1 MPGSRKQGGRGFNL
15 FPALSWCGWSCS
27 PACAVGLPLLEQVS
41 PCVPCMQLAAFC
53 TESSAWVLALELPGK
68 ARVLRVLLL
77 CFCMLCC
84 KLFASKSLDV
94 AVTDASEG
102 QTRLKQHPLPA
113 VSPAS
118 SVPAEERGHLRTAD
132 GMEMLVSG
140 VRNNRMLGAGFRKHL
155 PLLLQPLTLAPLA
168 LSPSVPPAN
177 PQRCWAGA
185 HQRGDAA
192 GAVITGLVSH
202 SNTRAH

>member
-1 MPGSRKQGGRGFNL
+1 MC
-15 FPALSWCGWSCS
+15 AL
-27 PACAVGLPLLEQVS
+27 
-41 PCVPCMQLAAFC
+41 LAAFC
-53 TESSAWVLALELPGK
+53 TESSARFLALELPGK
-68 ARVLRVLLL
+68 ARVPRVLLL

-84 KLFASKSLDV
+84 KLLASKSLGV

-118 SVPAEERGHLRTAD
+118 SVPAEERGHLRTAE

-168 LSPSVPPAN
+168 LSPSVPPASAACGRK
-177 PQRCWAGA
+177 QTHSGA
-185 HQRGDAA
+185 
-192 GAVITGLVSH
+192 GLVPISG
-202 SNTRAH
+202 AMLLGLL

>member
-1 MPGSRKQGGRGFNL
+1 MPGSRKQGGGGFNL
-15 FPALSWCGWSCS
+15 FPALCWCGWSCS
-27 PACAVGLPLLEQVS
+27 PAWQEF
-41 PCVPCMQLAAFC
+41 PCVPCSLL
-53 TESSAWVLALELPGK
+53 SARRALPGSW
-68 ARVLRVLLL
+68 LLSCRGRRGSRGS
-77 CFCMLCC
+77 CFCVSACSA
-84 KLFASKSLDV
+84 ASCSPPKSLGV

-118 SVPAEERGHLRTAD
+118 SVPAEERGHLRTAE

-168 LSPSVPPAN
+168 LSPSVPPASAACGRKQN

-192 GAVITGLVSH
+192 GAVITGLGSL